1 MDFRTATTT
10 DLKDI
15 IAMLADDELGKT
27 RETVNDDIDDKYLR
41 AFNDIEGQI
50 GNQILLATDNGET
63 IGCLQLTFI
72 PTLARGGQ
80 KRAQI
85 EGVRVHKS
93 HQSKGVGRALFEEA
107 IRLSKEN
114 QCGIVQLTTD
124 KRRTGA
130 HSFYEKLGFQV
141 THEGM
146 KLFL

>member
-1 MDFRTATTT
+1 MNFRYALES
-10 DLKDI
+10 DLQDI

-27 RETVNDDIDDKYLR
+27 RETVSDDIDGKYIQ

-124 KRRTGA
+124 KRRMGA

>member
-15 IAMLADDELGKT
+15 VALLADDEFGKT
-27 RETVNDDIDDKYLR
+27 RETVSEEIDGKYIQ
-41 AFNDIEGQI
+41 AFNDIEGQM
-50 GNQILLATDNGET
+50 GNQILLATEDGET
-63 IGCLQLTFI
+63 TGCLQLTFI

-93 HQSKGVGRALFEEA
+93 HQSKGVGRSLFEEA

-114 QCGIVQLTTD
+114 DCSIVQLTTD
-124 KRRTGA
+124 KRRIGA